1 MKLEC
6 HVAVQKKKKIKRQIF
21 DMEILPSTGFQ
32 ELIWKLV

>member
-1 MKLEC
+1 MWQFK
-6 HVAVQKKKKIKRQIF
+6 KKKKIKRQIF